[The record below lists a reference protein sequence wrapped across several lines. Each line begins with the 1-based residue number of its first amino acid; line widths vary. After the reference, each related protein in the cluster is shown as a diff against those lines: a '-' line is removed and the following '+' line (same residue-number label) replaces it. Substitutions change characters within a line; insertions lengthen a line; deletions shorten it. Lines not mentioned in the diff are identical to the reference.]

1 MRTGMLSKPLTWL
14 SLALLAALLLLA
26 LLAARILS
34 PRLAA
39 TAGPTAVPSGLRADI
54 VLPPKS
60 MPAPDFT
67 LQDQDGKQ
75 VSVSALRGQV
85 LAITFLDS
93 HCKQLCPLAGDQL
106 GQAQRTLG
114 PAAKLSLLVVSV
126 APSTDTP
133 DSERA
138 FAATHHWTGE
148 WHWLMGTSEQLAQ
161 VWKAYSIAVQPSS
174 DDIIHSTV
182 VYLVDKNGFQRAGWA
197 GPIEPDVL
205 AHDVR
210 FLQSAA
216 A

>member
-1 MRTGMLSKPLTWL
+1 MGMLGKPLTWL
-14 SLALLAALLLLA
+14 SLSLLAAILLLA
-26 LLAARILS
+26 LVAARVVS
-34 PRLAA
+34 PRLAV
-39 TAGPTAVPSGLRADI
+39 TAGPTPTPSGLRADI

-67 LQDQDGKQ
+67 LHDQDGKP

-106 GQAQRTLG
+106 GQAQRALG

-138 FAATHHWTGE
+138 FAATHQWTGD
-148 WHWLMGTSEQLAQ
+148 WHWLMGSPDQLAK
-161 VWKAYSIAVQPSS
+161 VWKDYSIAVQPSTA
-174 DDIIHSTV
+174 DILHSTV

-197 GPIEPDVL
+197 GAIEPDLL

-210 FLQSAA
+210 FLQAEA
-216 A
+216 